1 MNELYWRLNLKE
13 LALKDVRLASNQ
25 P

>member
-13 LALKDVRLASNQ
+13 LALKDARLASNQ